1 VSVASLSHPGAV
13 QSRLEEIEGDLAMR
27 QQEFEQT
34 ALEHFRSKRDKEK
47 LRAEEFMK
55 AEGTVA
61 ERNAKADIAVAH
73 IGVEHEGAFE
83 GLKGVVRVLD
93 TRAAIGMSLLR
104 AQGRGA

>member
-1 VSVASLSHPGAV
+1 VTTLSHPAAV
-13 QSRLEEIEGDLAMR
+13 QARLEEIDADLAVR
-27 QQEFEQT
+27 QNEFED
-34 ALEHFRSKRDKEK
+34 ASLAHFTSKRLKEK
-47 LRAEEFMK
+47 AKAEAFLR

-61 ERNAKADIAVAH
+61 QRTAISERDTAVLGMEEEARW
-73 IGVEHEGAFE
+73 E

>member
-1 VSVASLSHPGAV
+1 MTLSHPGAV
-13 QSRLEEIEGDLAMR
+13 QARLEEIEADLALH
-27 QQEFEQT
+27 QNEFEEV
-34 ALEHFRSKRDKEK
+34 ALAHFTSKRLKEK
-47 LRAEEFMK
+47 AKAEAFLK

-61 ERNAKADIAVAH
+61 QRTAIAERDTAVL
-73 IGVEHEGAFE
+73 GMEDEGKFE